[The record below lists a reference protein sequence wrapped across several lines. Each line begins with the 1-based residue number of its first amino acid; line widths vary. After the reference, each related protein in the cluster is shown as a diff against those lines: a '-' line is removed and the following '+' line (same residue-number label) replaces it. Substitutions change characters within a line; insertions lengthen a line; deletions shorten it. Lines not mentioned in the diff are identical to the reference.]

1 MTGGPERGIPAS
13 SRPSGPSGSSAGLA
27 SSWSEP
33 RAGAQP
39 LPGQPSS
46 APPPSEPRLQQA
58 LVGAL
63 LVGLVGDVGQ
73 VDAPEGRTVLQ
84 YHVAH
89 AEAEDIRLQ
98 PLLQVLQEPER
109 AARGQGRGQEETPE
123 VGAQPA
129 AGWLPDSP
137 GGRATASP
145 LAGALDLGQFG
156 EQPLLVLCPQ
166 ALTQLGRA

>member
-13 SRPSGPSGSSAGLA
+13 SCPLWSFGGLGRSGLLLVRA
-27 SSWSEP
+27 

-63 LVGLVGDVGQ
+63 LIGLVGDIGQ

-84 YHVAH
+84 DHVAH

-123 VGAQPA
+123 AGAQPA
-129 AGWLPDSP
+129 AAWLPDSP